1 VVLAVLS
8 LVGGF
13 IELPH
18 NFGHLVLFSDFLLPV
33 LPAIPVREAFG
44 PSEWLIQLLAATF
57 SLLGV
62 YLAYL
67 VYRRRPALLTRLE
80 QSRPAMALH
89 RFWLS
94 GWGFDKLYDTL
105 VVRPFV
111 FLATVNKN
119 DVIDTF
125 YSGLA
130 AGARLLNRGLVQT
143 QNGILRWYMMGIVV
157 GALLVI
163 TLSLLP

>member
-1 VVLAVLS
+1 
-8 LVGGF
+8 
-13 IELPH
+13 
-18 NFGHLVLFSDFLLPV
+18 
-33 LPAIPVREAFG
+33 
-44 PSEWLIQLLAATF
+44 
-57 SLLGV
+57 
-62 YLAYL
+62 
-67 VYRRRPALLTRLE
+67 
-80 QSRPAMALH
+80 M
-89 RFWLS
+89 
-94 GWGFDKLYDTL
+94 LYDTV
-105 VVRPFV
+105 VVRHFV